1 MLPLLVDAASDRM
14 CFLLISRDHG
24 SHDKDGNTANQ
35 EEFDF
40 ILENIPVVLKFHASV
55 YSFIES
61 SAALHMDEVLPE
73 QELTVLFR
81 PESLPSDTL
90 AACETYFGALLE
102 DLTHYTDRI
111 FANMFWTAQSTQ
123 EFYASTQS
131 PDLDDSHRAN
141 QWFQL
146 AAQFDEDAF
155 QQCHFDSMVAR
166 ASINMVQYCS
176 ASERMFL

>member
-14 CFLLISRDHG
+14 CFLLITRDQR
-24 SHDKDGNTANQ
+24 SNDKDVNKANH
-35 EEFDF
+35 EDFDF
-40 ILENIPVVLKFHASV
+40 ILENIPAVLKFHASI

-61 SAALHMDEVLPE
+61 SAALHMDDVQSE

-90 AACETYFGALLE
+90 EGCETHFGALLE
-102 DLTHYTDRI
+102 DLTHYTDGI
-111 FANMFWTAQSTQ
+111 FANMFWTAPSTQ

-131 PDLDDSHRAN
+131 PDLDDNHRAN
-141 QWFQL
+141 QWFKV

-166 ASINMVQYCS
+166 ASISTV
-176 ASERMFL
+176 R